1 MANLKEDTLR
11 IQQSVNTNSINKL
24 KKLKNIQN
32 HQIKGQLY
40 SLAIKLGKKSMQA
53 LMNGEI
59 KSAIPSF
66 LAFKK
71 LLLETINFMLIPM
84 KTNNKKDNNLNMSLN
99 NMYLALEKKIHTH
112 IFKILDTSPFISG

>member
-1 MANLKEDTLR
+1 MAPINLKEDTLR

-84 KTNNKKDNNLNMSLN
+84 KTNNKKDNNLNISLN
-99 NMYLALEKKIHTH
+99 NMYLALRKKFIH
-112 IFKILDTSPFISG
+112 IYLKF